1 MINLKFYTY
10 KTFTENPN
18 ALTFESSG
26 KIYDEI
32 TGLVEVAD
40 QDTKKLWQDFI
51 KCSVI
56 YSSTRSQWLLLSSEE
71 RAAVDRKRT
80 RQHDEVIKALTK
92 VAQRFEKQDLPT
104 DWYNEISINPVP
116 ARKRFGDFACYV
128 SYVYSVNAR

>member
-1 MINLKFYTY
+1 MINLEFYTY
-10 KTFTENPN
+10 KAFTENSN
-18 ALTFESSG
+18 ALTFEAAG
-26 KIYDEI
+26 KIYEEI

-40 QDTKKLWQDFI
+40 KDTKKLWQDFI
-51 KCSVI
+51 KCSVV

-80 RQHDEVIKALTK
+80 AQHDEVINTLTK

-104 DWYNEISINPVP
+104 DWYDEISFNRVQ